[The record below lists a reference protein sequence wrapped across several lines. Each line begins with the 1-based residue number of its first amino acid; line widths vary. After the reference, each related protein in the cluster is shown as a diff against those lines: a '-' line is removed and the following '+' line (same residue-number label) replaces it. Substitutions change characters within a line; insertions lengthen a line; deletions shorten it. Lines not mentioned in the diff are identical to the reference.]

1 MWKVIW
7 IKIWKGSFFIL
18 FDIASPENV
27 NVEESIMMTKSLIM
41 GNIEEW
47 VDKRKCWYRLWLFSY
62 IKKEMKISKCTY
74 IRCLSIIEGVCKE
87 DNLKV
92 KSNQIT
98 SIKDTKCWN
107 KRINDFFKSCQGE
120 SIQNLSLLQG
130 YIVHELHVSY
140 N

>member
-1 MWKVIW
+1 M
-7 IKIWKGSFFIL
+7 

-62 IKKEMKISKCTY
+62 IKKEIKISKC
-74 IRCLSIIEGVCKE
+74 IIEGVCIE